1 MPLVVIFTPAL
12 IHLETHRELESID
25 AMASSNQHNGALIG
39 LAYTDPMHLVKHAVL
54 KNRQPDVIAL
64 GTSRVLQFRDFFFL
78 EPNSFYNCGRSV
90 TRIQDLR
97 AFTAAYPGKKPKIII
112 LGLDQI
118 SFNVD
123 DEDLSEK
130 VRSYKDKDSSYGIRL
145 TKGTKEFLDTLKD
158 GDLETGSPSPTTE
171 GFIGKNARLHH
182 DGYRADGSYCYG
194 RRMRELSAP
203 SIYEFTNTISRI
215 NKGIRKGRGRFAPA
229 QEINK
234 NAIQEFAD
242 FLEECKEMN
251 IHVVAF
257 LPPYASKVYDRFKE
271 DSDKYPHIFDLYDY
285 LKPICQAQ
293 GMSFFDYSDIR
304 SLGANDFETIDGFHG
319 SEVCYLKL
327 LKQLAINDKIL
338 SPYVKESSLDSFM
351 ANTFSARQIVKEI
364 AEADPRIPN

>member
-1 MPLVVIFTPAL
+1 MSSVLCKPFGQTDTGLSWMGEAERITFQVIVV
-12 IHLETHRELESID
+12 
-25 AMASSNQHNGALIG
+25 
-39 LAYTDPMHLVKHAVL
+39 VK
-54 KNRQPDVIAL
+54 
-64 GTSRVLQFRDFFFL
+64 
-78 EPNSFYNCGRSV
+78 E
-90 TRIQDLR
+90 
-97 AFTAAYPGKKPKIII
+97 
-112 LGLDQI
+112 
-118 SFNVD
+118 
-123 DEDLSEK
+123 
-130 VRSYKDKDSSYGIRL
+130 
-145 TKGTKEFLDTLKD
+145 
-158 GDLETGSPSPTTE
+158 
-171 GFIGKNARLHH
+171 
-182 DGYRADGSYCYG
+182 
-194 RRMRELSAP
+194 
-203 SIYEFTNTISRI
+203 
-215 NKGIRKGRGRFAPA
+215 
-229 QEINK
+229 
-234 NAIQEFAD
+234 IQEFAD